1 VLGHARESFPNPGG
15 GVIYSLQHVRTW
27 HSETTGLEELRHW
40 FCPIRPTSATLGA
53 LRLRL
58 CLHRGR
64 RWNFNDRRALNL
76 DHSADCS
83 NRQLHWCGLDLQ
95 GGLHRKTRFE
105 VCLRRRRQ
113 QCTARLHLI
122 DGESNDDGYGGLDAD
137 EDGLI
142 QLTWNNIHLYSFLPV
157 HVSKIHSLLPH
168 LDDGNER
175 PTSYCWWG
183 RAMPA

>member
-1 VLGHARESFPNPGG
+1 M
-15 GVIYSLQHVRTW
+15 RTW

-137 EDGLI
+137 EDGII

-183 RAMPA
+183 GAVPA